1 MRRRFAGQI
10 LFTIL
15 LVSACSA
22 SAPQFKTT
30 DISTVEWGKDF
41 VLTTHTG
48 ERKRLSDFK
57 GKPVILFF
65 GYTNC
70 PDICGPTLAKLA
82 EVMKKLNATANQAQV
97 IFISVDP
104 AHDTPP
110 QLAKFV
116 TAFDPHFIGMTGT
129 PAEIAVVTQDYKIA
143 TQQKAAPTGAASI
156 EHSGGAFII
165 DRKGKLRLYI
175 KEATPVADIVHDLR
189 LLLKENA

>member
-1 MRRRFAGQI
+1 MSRRSVAQI
-10 LFTIL
+10 LAVIL
-15 LVSACSA
+15 LVTACSA
-22 SAPQFKTT
+22 PAPQFKTT

-57 GKPVILFF
+57 GKPVVLFF

-82 EVMKKLNATANQAQV
+82 EVTKKLNGTANQAQV

-104 AHDTPP
+104 AHDTPF

-116 TAFDPHFIGMTGT
+116 ATFDQSFIGMTGT

-143 TQQKAAPTGAASI
+143 TQHKEGADHTHLI
-156 EHSGGAFII
+156 DHSGGAFVI
-165 DRKGKLRLYI
+165 DRKSKLRLYI
-175 KEATPVADIVHDLR
+175 KEGTPVADIVHDLR
-189 LLLKENA
+189 ALLKENT